1 MMLATLGMEQ
11 TWDTS
16 SSRGFLV
23 NEILQEDT
31 GTRESPVEELTLT
44 EGLSWAQF
52 QPIDWGT
59 YRNKKIVLKPR
70 RWTSLYW

>member
-1 MMLATLGMEQ
+1 M
-11 TWDTS
+11 
-16 SSRGFLV
+16 
-23 NEILQEDT
+23 NEILQENT
-31 GTRESPVEELTLT
+31 GTKESPVEELTLT

-70 RWTSLYW
+70 R